1 MKKISNLMKIATVC
15 LCCTLFFSLA
25 GCAKGVTLTEKFNT
39 VQATVLLKMGDDYSL
54 RYDSRTDSK
63 VGSCIVTVY
72 ATEIGEGGNND
83 GISFIMY
90 WEASPESDRTDD
102 CSLSLGFS
110 RNESGEEYIRLAY
123 FDENYGLTSYMG
135 TLKEELV
142 FSDTFWSEGTGNLT
156 NSGNANPAKEYVSER
171 LLSAKETF
179 NAVLQIIMDDT
190 NITLD
195 DLYV

>member
-1 MKKISNLMKIATVC
+1 MKKVLNLMKIATVC
-15 LCCTLFFSLA
+15 LCCTLLFSLA
-25 GCAKGVTLTEKFNT
+25 GCAKSVTLTEKFNT
-39 VQATVLLKMGDDYSL
+39 VHATVLLKMGDDTSL
-54 RYDSRTDSK
+54 KYNNCTDSK

-72 ATEIGEGGNND
+72 AIEMSEIHNKD
-83 GISFIMY
+83 QISFHMY
-90 WEASPESDRTDD
+90 WAANPESGLTDD

-110 RNESGEEYIRLAY
+110 RNESGEEYIRLTY
-123 FDENYGLTSYMG
+123 FDENYSLTAYMG
-135 TLKEELV
+135 SLKDELV
-142 FSDTFWSEGTGNLT
+142 FSDTFWADGPGELT
-156 NSGNANPAKEYVSER
+156 NSGNATPAKEYVSER